1 MLPNLPLSTLTSCSL
16 KESEQSTGAVVFWSG
31 KLLQWSAVGC
41 SAPRRVLTLTFP
53 IAFLGLAWT
62 VETLQCAQPRP
73 AHSTTGCCCKG
84 IIPAISRRCSVISH
98 PVQDASSL
106 FRNTVGN
113 SFVPNQ
119 LILSIFAPMLAS
131 QATASTRASKLV
143 MKTHQWPNLRLV
155 GFVLSSNQSVD
166 KKEFSFFT
174 TLCTVA
180 LNFDKLCLNKGQA
193 FYYNIL

>member
-1 MLPNLPLSTLTSCSL
+1 MIPWSSFSAVVLTVTKAFSSNPPNFCLWKVSFLPNLPLSTLTACSL
-16 KESEQSTGAVVFWSG
+16 KESEQSTGAVVYWSG

-84 IIPAISRRCSVISH
+84 IVPAISHRCSVISH

-131 QATASTRASKLV
+131 QATASG
-143 MKTHQWPNLRLV
+143 
-155 GFVLSSNQSVD
+155 GFKISGFCAII
-166 KKEFSFFT
+166 KPK
-174 TLCTVA
+174 C
-180 LNFDKLCLNKGQA
+180 G
-193 FYYNIL
+193 